1 MVNHNHDL
9 MMQIG
14 KTQDRSPEIVFKMK
28 KKTKWSKLQKK
39 NSKISSRGL
48 C

>member
-28 KKTKWSKLQKK
+28 KKQSVRNCKN
-39 NSKISSRGL
+39 NSKNL
-48 C
+48 